1 MRRIERRNFLAAAA
15 ALAAAPLARAQ
26 SASGTRT
33 LGVLS
38 PSPPRTPE
46 YWAKSP
52 VIAKLRALGWVYGQ
66 NLRIEGAYSSG
77 DIDRLPELAE
87 GLVKKGVDVLWAISP
102 PAAVAAARATRTIP
116 VVFAHVVWPIE
127 LGLGESL
134 SRPGGNVTGVAS
146 IADPNILA
154 KPVEFLLEITR
165 GFRRGFALTPHPVLY
180 KTVTGGTFSP
190 QLHTEMDRIM
200 DRLGIERR
208 VYEVADVRDI
218 DAALEDALKFR
229 AEAMYV
235 GSSPLL
241 LAEMK
246 RIVDFALRHRLPS
259 GFIDSQFVAAGGMLS
274 YGSDVW
280 GTLFQSLDYVDAIL
294 RGAKPSDLPI
304 QLPKKLELAINR
316 RTSNLLGLTIPQP
329 LLLRAD
335 RVIE

>member
-15 ALAAAPLARAQ
+15 ALAAAPLARGQ

-33 LGVLS
+33 LGVLA
-38 PSPPRTPE
+38 PSPPRMPE

-52 VIAKLRALGWVYGQ
+52 FTAKLRALGWLYGE
-66 NLRIEGAYSSG
+66 NLRIEGGYSNG

-87 GLVKKGVDVLWAISP
+87 GLARKGVDAIWAISP

-116 VVFAHVVWPIE
+116 VVFVRVVWPIE

-134 SRPGGNVTGVAS
+134 ARPGGNVTGVAS

-154 KPVEFLLEITR
+154 KPVEYLLEMVR
-165 GFRRGFALTPHPVLY
+165 GLRRGFALTPHPVIY

-208 VYEVADVRDI
+208 VHQVADVKGI
-218 DAALEDALKFR
+218 EAALEDALKYR

-235 GSSPLL
+235 SSSPLL
-241 LAEMK
+241 VAEMK

-259 GFIDSQFVAAGGMLS
+259 GFIESHFVAAGGLLS
-274 YGSDVW
+274 YGSDVLD
-280 GTLFQSLDYVDAIL
+280 TILQSLDYVDAVL
-294 RGAKPSDLPI
+294 RGAKPAELPI

-316 RTSNLLGLTIPQP
+316 RTANLLGLTIPQP

-335 RVIE
+335 KVIE